1 MSIVSLNVI
10 AFLISTGCCK
20 NQRNS
25 VLASVLRCFSLSIV
39 RVASLILFLGLTLI
53 IVINIYGFFVVEA
66 FCLSPNQTVL
76 ELVPEGTIYNYTSY
90 YSTSCDVPYPNP
102 VMSELSELQDELSS
116 IESSLN
122 EVTKACGNSVE
133 TQEDIKIIRE
143 NLDRSV
149 DVLGDIQNMSDCKE
163 IHPLYVKIL
172 NEAICHDVKN
182 GLVIYFGI
190 TLACSLSILAIIF
203 LLMMRRDQKT
213 KRDAFLEQL
222 ERLEAA
228 DDISGT
234 IRYDHRFEQ
243 AQISDEDFQHQ
254 KTIPTAPVLLS
265 EDGIPLDVQSGMSA
279 PLLANDV
286 MIGGDF

>member
-1 MSIVSLNVI
+1 MV
-10 AFLISTGCCK
+10 
-20 NQRNS
+20 
-25 VLASVLRCFSLSIV
+25 RCFSLSIV
-39 RVASLILFLGLTLI
+39 RVASFILFLGLTLI

-102 VMSELSELQDELSS
+102 VMSELSEVQDELSS

-133 TQEDIKIIRE
+133 TEEDIKIIRE

-163 IHPLYVKIL
+163 IHLLYVEIL
-172 NEAICHDVKN
+172 NQAICHDVRN

-234 IRYDHRFEQ
+234 IRYDHRYEQ

-254 KTIPTAPVLLS
+254 NAMPTAPVLLS
-265 EDGIPLDVQSGMSA
+265 EDGIPLDVQRGSVSA
-279 PLLANDV
+279 PLLENDV